1 MGEHI
6 PILPKVIELVS
17 IVLGFALLLLL
28 IGRILSKRKKKRQ
41 EKKHRASQEETEQRE
56 RDKNRMK
63 DELCEGKGKGV
74 DDTQEVLDEIEE
86 EYSHLGIGS

>member
-17 IVLGFALLLLL
+17 IVLGFALFLLL
-28 IGRILSKRKKKRQ
+28 IGRILSKRKKRRQ
-41 EKKHRASQEETEQRE
+41 EKKRRVSQEEVEKRE
-56 RDKNRMK
+56 RDENRMK
-63 DELCEGKGKGV
+63 DELCEGKGV
-74 DDTQEVLDEIEE
+74 DDAQEVLDEMEE